1 MSLKANPPEHQR
13 KESSLLKVCGCD
25 AHLFIS
31 YYRSI
36 VFNGLIMA
44 RKLISFLTNLGP
56 WGFCVIL
63 RVLSLKLKFHTE
75 VGIVINISQFGFSNS
90 STTTI

>member
-1 MSLKANPPEHQR
+1 MSLKANPAEHQR
-13 KESSLLKVCGCD
+13 RESSLLTVCGCD

-31 YYRSI
+31 YYRSL

-44 RKLISFLTNLGP
+44 RKLISFVTNLGP

-63 RVLSLKLKFHTE
+63 RALSLKLKSHTE
-75 VGIVINISQFGFSNS
+75 ERWE
-90 STTTI
+90 